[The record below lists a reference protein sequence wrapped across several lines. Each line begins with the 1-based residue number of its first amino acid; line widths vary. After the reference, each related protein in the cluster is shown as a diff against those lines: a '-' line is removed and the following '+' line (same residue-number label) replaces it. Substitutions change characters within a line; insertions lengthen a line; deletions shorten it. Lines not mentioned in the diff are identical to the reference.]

1 MEVKTSFSKASRIPE
16 TVSTLINEEFVL
28 VHQKSEDASGNDEKP
43 QLKVFSDGD
52 EELEKAMEEI
62 LRDSEK
68 DQYVTALPEGFTDG
82 SGQAAADGSAG
93 QTAQP
98 ALQLA
103 LDPSATEISAPRPSS
118 PSEPLEEDSVL
129 FNKLTYLGCT
139 KVSAPRNEPEALH
152 AMANMKSSSQA
163 PLPVTLY
170 VPNIPEGSVR
180 IINQLSNLEIASF
193 PIYKVL
199 FCVRGQNGTS
209 ESDCFAFTESS
220 CGTEEFQ
227 IHVFSCEIKEAV
239 SRILYSFST
248 AFKRSSK
255 QASDHV
261 KDFVLP
267 TPDSDVY
274 TFSVSLEVKEDDGKG
289 NFSPVPKDRDKL
301 YFKLKQGIEKKVVI
315 TVQQLSNKELAIER
329 CFGMLLSPGR
339 NVKNSDMHLLD
350 MESMGKSSDGKAY
363 VITGMWNPNAPMFL
377 VLNEETPKDKRVFM
391 TVAVD
396 MVVTEVVE
404 PVRFLLE
411 TVVRVYPANERF
423 WYFSRK
429 TFTETFYMKLKQSE
443 GKSHTSAGDAIY
455 EVVSL
460 QRESARE
467 EELVTPTSGGGPMS
481 SQEDE
486 AEEESDNELSSGT
499 GDVSKDCPEKILY
512 SWGELLGRWHN
523 NLVVRP
529 NGLSTLVKSG
539 VPEALRAEIWQLL
552 AGCHDNQAMLDKY
565 RLLITMDSAQESVI
579 KRDIH
584 RTYPAHDYFK
594 DTEGDGQESL
604 YKICKAYSVYDEDIG
619 YCQGQSFLAAV
630 LLLHMPEEQAFCVFV
645 KIMYDYGLRDLY
657 RNNFED
663 LHCKFFQLEKL
674 MQEQLPDLH
683 SHFSDLNL
691 EAHMYASQW
700 FLTLFTAKFPLCM
713 VFHIIDLLLCEG
725 MNIIFHVALALLKT
739 SKEDLLQA
747 DFEGALKFFRVQLPK
762 RYRAEE
768 NARRLMEQACNIK
781 VPTKKLKKYEREYQT
796 MRESQLQQ
804 EDPMDR
810 YKRENRRL
818 QEASMRLE
826 QENDDLA
833 HELVTSKIALRN
845 DLDQAEDKAD
855 VLNKELLV
863 TKQKLVETEEEKR
876 KQEEETAQLILFQAL

>member
-1 MEVKTSFSKASRIPE
+1 MEVKTSFSKASTIPE
-16 TVSTLINEEFVL
+16 TVSTLINEDFVL
-28 VHQKSEDASGNDEKP
+28 VHQQSEDTSGKDEKP
-43 QLKVFSDGD
+43 QLKVFSNGD
-52 EELEKAMEEI
+52 DQLEKAMEEI

-68 DQYVTALPEGFTDG
+68 DQNNFTAPREGFSDAG
-82 SGQAAADGSAG
+82 SQAAGDGSAG
-93 QTAQP
+93 QTNQP
-98 ALQLA
+98 SLHLV
-103 LDPSATEISAPRPSS
+103 LDPSTTEISAPRPSS

-139 KVSAPRNEPEALH
+139 KVSAPRNELEALH

-170 VPNIPEGSVR
+170 VPNVPEGSVR
-180 IINQLSNLEIASF
+180 IIDQSSNVEIASF

-289 NFSPVPKDRDKL
+289 NFSPVPKDREKL

-443 GKSHTSAGDAIY
+443 GKNHTSAGDAIY

-467 EELVTPTSGGGPMS
+467 EELVSPTSGGGPMS

-486 AEEESDNELSSGT
+486 AEE
-499 GDVSKDCPEKILY
+499 
-512 SWGELLGRWHN
+512 
-523 NLVVRP
+523 
-529 NGLSTLVKSG
+529 
-539 VPEALRAEIWQLL
+539 
-552 AGCHDNQAMLDKY
+552 
-565 RLLITMDSAQESVI
+565 
-579 KRDIH
+579 
-584 RTYPAHDYFK
+584 
-594 DTEGDGQESL
+594 
-604 YKICKAYSVYDEDIG
+604 G
-619 YCQGQSFLAAV
+619 Y
-630 LLLHMPEEQAFCVFV
+630 
-645 KIMYDYGLRDLY
+645 
-657 RNNFED
+657 
-663 LHCKFFQLEKL
+663 
-674 MQEQLPDLH
+674 
-683 SHFSDLNL
+683 
-691 EAHMYASQW
+691 
-700 FLTLFTAKFPLCM
+700 
-713 VFHIIDLLLCEG
+713 
-725 MNIIFHVALALLKT
+725 
-739 SKEDLLQA
+739 
-747 DFEGALKFFRVQLPK
+747 
-762 RYRAEE
+762 
-768 NARRLMEQACNIK
+768 
-781 VPTKKLKKYEREYQT
+781 
-796 MRESQLQQ
+796 
-804 EDPMDR
+804 
-810 YKRENRRL
+810 
-818 QEASMRLE
+818 
-826 QENDDLA
+826 
-833 HELVTSKIALRN
+833 
-845 DLDQAEDKAD
+845 
-855 VLNKELLV
+855 
-863 TKQKLVETEEEKR
+863 
-876 KQEEETAQLILFQAL
+876 

>member
-1 MEVKTSFSKASRIPE
+1 MEVKMSFSKAGRIPE

-28 VHQKSEDASGNDEKP
+28 VHQQSEDTSGNDEKP
-43 QLKVFSDGD
+43 QLKVFSNGD
-52 EELEKAMEEI
+52 DQLEKAMEEI

-68 DQYVTALPEGFTDG
+68 DQNNLTALQEGSSDAG
-82 SGQAAADGSAG
+82 SQATGS
-93 QTAQP
+93 QTNQP
-98 ALQLA
+98 SLHLV
-103 LDPSATEISAPRPSS
+103 LDPSATGIAKVLPSSIIYGKISAPRPSS

-139 KVSAPRNEPEALH
+139 KVSAPRNELEALH

-180 IINQLSNLEIASF
+180 IIDQSSNAEIASF

-289 NFSPVPKDRDKL
+289 NFSPVPKDREKL

-315 TVQQLSNKELAIER
+315 TVKKLSNKELAIER

-350 MESMGKSSDGKAY
+350 MESMGKKKDGKAY

-423 WYFSRK
+423 WYFK
-429 TFTETFYMKLKQSE
+429 TETFYMKLKQSE

-467 EELVTPTSGGGPMS
+467 EELVSPTSGGGPMS

-529 NGLSTLVKSG
+529 NGLSTLVKRG
-539 VPEALRAEIWQLL
+539 VPEALRAEVWQLL

-565 RLLITMDSAQESVI
+565 RVLITMVS
-579 KRDIH
+579 
-584 RTYPAHDYFK
+584 
-594 DTEGDGQESL
+594 
-604 YKICKAYSVYDEDIG
+604 
-619 YCQGQSFLAAV
+619 
-630 LLLHMPEEQAFCVFV
+630 
-645 KIMYDYGLRDLY
+645 
-657 RNNFED
+657 
-663 LHCKFFQLEKL
+663 
-674 MQEQLPDLH
+674 
-683 SHFSDLNL
+683 
-691 EAHMYASQW
+691 
-700 FLTLFTAKFPLCM
+700 
-713 VFHIIDLLLCEG
+713 
-725 MNIIFHVALALLKT
+725 
-739 SKEDLLQA
+739 
-747 DFEGALKFFRVQLPK
+747 
-762 RYRAEE
+762 
-768 NARRLMEQACNIK
+768 
-781 VPTKKLKKYEREYQT
+781 
-796 MRESQLQQ
+796 
-804 EDPMDR
+804 
-810 YKRENRRL
+810 
-818 QEASMRLE
+818 
-826 QENDDLA
+826 
-833 HELVTSKIALRN
+833 
-845 DLDQAEDKAD
+845 
-855 VLNKELLV
+855 
-863 TKQKLVETEEEKR
+863 
-876 KQEEETAQLILFQAL
+876 